1 MRRVTDLPA
10 PDSTIHA
17 LATELAATAAD
28 ALERAGLPLSALN
41 AAALG
46 RALSKAL
53 EHVVAE
59 RERAVRQARLDQ
71 RARWVQEQGLLSA
84 ADVAQHL
91 GLTPLELDT
100 AQALALVVPVDIPP
114 DLLGAS
120 AHFTAESWRYY
131 RPGIALSD
139 DARAR
144 IAHETLLTRL
154 QAAERLGVS
163 VSEFDRLR
171 KERGLTD
178 VAHTGSTD
186 PSPKR
191 YRTAAVLQLT
201 ADPVPPDWPV
211 RLTLRP
217 RR

>member
-1 MRRVTDLPA
+1 MRRVTDLPV

-46 RALSKAL
+46 RALSTAL
-53 EHVVAE
+53 EHVGAE

-84 ADVAQHL
+84 AEVAQHL
-91 GLTPLELDT
+91 GLTRPELDT
-100 AQALALVVPVDIPP
+100 ARALALVAPVDIPP
-114 DLLGAS
+114 DLLEVS
-120 AHFTAESWRYY
+120 AHFTPESWRYD

-139 DARAR
+139 DGRAR

-154 QAAERLGVS
+154 QAAERLGGS
-163 VSEFDRLR
+163 VPDFDRLR

-191 YRTAAVLQLT
+191 YRPAAVLQLT
-201 ADPVPPDWPV
+201 AGPGPAPVP
-211 RLTLRP
+211 
-217 RR
+217 RRREV